1 MSAGP
6 PRCKSVRL
14 VQIRHI
20 GVSAVA
26 IGAVRQYKLP
36 RMSTPPA
43 IHPLLDAIDTPAD
56 LRRLP
61 VTKLAELAQELRQFL
76 IQSVST
82 RGGHFAA
89 GLGTVELTIALHYV
103 YNTPYDRLVW
113 DVGHQAY
120 PHKVLTGRRER
131 LHTIKQHRGLAPFP
145 TRAESEYDT
154 FGVGHSS
161 TSISA
166 ALGMAVAA
174 AQRGEDRRAVA
185 IIGDGALTAGM
196 AFEALN
202 HAGSSPTDLLI
213 VLNDND
219 MSISENVGALSNYLA
234 RALSGSMYSHL
245 RESGKK
251 VLRQMP
257 TVWELAR
264 RSEEHIKGMVL
275 PGTLFEEMGF
285 NYIGPIDGH
294 DVKALVTTL
303 RNLKKLH
310 GPQFLHVVTRKGK
323 GYAPAEAD
331 PIKWHGPGPFDPASG
346 LIFKEASAGPT
357 YSQIFGKWL
366 CDMAESDP
374 KIIGITPAMREGS
387 GLVEFSKRFPER
399 YYDVAIAEQHAVTF
413 AAGLAAEGLKPV
425 VAIYSTFLQRAYD
438 QLIHDVALQNLP
450 VIFALDRAGLVGSD
464 GATHQGSY
472 DLSFLRCIPNMVV
485 MAPAD
490 ENECRQMLYTAT
502 TLSSPSAVRYPRG
515 TGCGAAIAADMTAMP
530 VGRAQL
536 RRDGRSGLAIMVFGT
551 LAESARKIA
560 ERLDATLVNM
570 RFVKPL
576 DEDMVAA
583 IAARHRAIVTIEENA
598 VMGGAGSAVNEVLA
612 ASGIALPMLNLGIP
626 DRFIEHGSRDSC
638 LAAAGL
644 DLAGLTASV
653 EHWWAPQAQER
664 QAQERIRS
672 VGMAAGT

>member
-1 MSAGP
+1 MS
-6 PRCKSVRL
+6 
-14 VQIRHI
+14 
-20 GVSAVA
+20 
-26 IGAVRQYKLP
+26 
-36 RMSTPPA
+36 PA
-43 IHPLLDAIDTPAD
+43 PDNYPLLYAIESPAD
-56 LRRLP
+56 LRRMDFGQLP
-61 VTKLAELAQELRQFL
+61 ALADELREFL

-103 YNTPYDRLVW
+103 FDTPHDRLVW

-120 PHKVLTGRRER
+120 PHKVLTGRRDR
-131 LHTIKQHRGLAPFP
+131 LHTIKQDGGLAPFP
-145 TRAESEYDT
+145 SRHESEYDT

-174 AQRGEDRRAVA
+174 ARTGSDRRVVAV
-185 IIGDGALTAGM
+185 IGDGAMTAGM

-202 HAGSSPTDLLI
+202 HAGSLPADLLVI
-213 VLNDND
+213 LNDND
-219 MSISENVGALSNYLA
+219 MSISENVGALSNHFA
-234 RALSGSMYSHL
+234 RVLSGRVYAHL
-245 RESGKK
+245 REGGKK

-264 RSEEHIKGMVL
+264 RSEEHLKGMVL

-285 NYIGPIDGH
+285 NYIGPMDGH
-294 DVKALVTTL
+294 DVKALVPTL
-303 RNLKKLH
+303 RNIKKLR

-323 GYAPAEAD
+323 GYPPAEAD

-346 LIFKEASAGPT
+346 TIFKEKSSGPT
-357 YSQIFGKWL
+357 YSQVFGQWL
-366 CDMAESDP
+366 CDMAERDP
-374 KIIGITPAMREGS
+374 RIIGITPAMREGS

-399 YYDVAIAEQHAVTF
+399 YFDVAIAEQHAVTF

-450 VIFALDRAGLVGSD
+450 VVFALDRAGLVGSD

-472 DLSFLRCIPNMVV
+472 DLTYVRGIPNTVI

-490 ENECRQMLYTAT
+490 ENECRQMLYTAS
-502 TLSSPSAVRYPRG
+502 TLEGPAIVRYPRG
-515 TGCGAAIAADMTAMP
+515 CGPGVAVAAELTALP
-530 VGRAQL
+530 VGKAQL
-536 RRDGRSGLAIMVFGT
+536 RREGKSGLALLAFGA
-551 LAESARKIA
+551 LVAPAQSIA

-570 RFVKPL
+570 RFIKPL
-576 DEDMVAA
+576 DEDLIVAL
-583 IAARHRAIVTIEENA
+583 AARHRALVTIEEN
-598 VMGGAGSAVNEVLA
+598 VVLGGAGSAVGEVLA
-612 ASGIALPMLNLGIP
+612 SEGLQLPLLQLGIP
-626 DRFIEHGSRDSC
+626 DRFIEHGSRDGC

-644 DLAGLTASV
+644 DAASLSASV
-653 EHWWAPQAQER
+653 ERWWVMQSPER
-664 QAQERIRS
+664 LRS
-672 VGMAAGT
+672 AGGA